1 MPITPGTRL
10 GPYETVS
17 LLGAGGMGQVY
28 QARDTRLNRDVAIKV
43 LPDTFAN
50 DAARER
56 FRREARAA
64 SALSHPNICAIY
76 DVGESEG
83 RPYLVMELLEGQTLL
98 QRIGGHPLDMETALT
113 LAIQIADALDAA
125 HSKGVIHRDIKSA
138 NIFVTARGQAK
149 VLDFGLAKH
158 GESIVPGDDTAAMT
172 QGILTTPGTTMGTV
186 AYMSPEQARG
196 QSVDAR
202 TDLWSFGVVLYEMAA
217 GKQPFEGPTNAVIFE
232 GLLTKAPAPV
242 RERNP
247 KAPPD
252 LERIIHKAL
261 EKDREMRYQSAGD
274 LRADLKRVEREA
286 SSGSLPASSSKVAAP
301 AMPRRLAMY
310 GIAVAAAVVAI
321 GSLFWWQKSRPA
333 PLSDKDV
340 VVLADFAN
348 TTGDA
353 VFDGALRQALAI
365 QLEQSPFLKIMDDRE
380 VRAGLRFMG
389 KSPDEHVNSQV
400 AREICERAG
409 DKATIAGSIAGL
421 GKSYLITLEAA
432 TCQTGET
439 LAREQAEAPDKEH
452 VIKALA
458 VAANGLRAKLG
469 ESLSSIQKLSHVP
482 EQVTTASLE
491 AFQAY
496 ALGVAQRD
504 QGNDLEAVPF
514 FQHATELDPNF
525 AMAYARMA
533 TMYSNLGARERSV
546 EYAKKAYSLVDRVTE
561 HERLYITSQYYN
573 YVTRELDKTIEAYQ
587 LYARTYPRDFIAHNN
602 LGVSYGQAGEY
613 EKGILELQEA
623 LRLDAGAANQYANQ
637 VVYYTYLDRYDE
649 AKAIAAKVFE
659 RKLESPST
667 HFWLLR
673 LAYIQGDQVAVNR
686 EIQWSAGRPDEFRSV
701 NLQATN
707 ADYLGQRRN
716 GKELWKRAADMAK
729 RRNLATVAA
738 AYAAGDAWRE
748 AVLGSCDSALSQ
760 ARAAVALVDA
770 NTITAAGPAAT
781 ALGLCGAGAE
791 AEKIAAAIAK
801 EFPTD
806 TISNAVGIPLIRA
819 AIELKRD
826 QPAKAIELLKSAVPY
841 ERSNPNP
848 AYLRGLAHLRA
859 RQAPEA
865 AAEFQRIIDHKGAY
879 WGPNY
884 ALAHV
889 GLARAAA
896 LAGDTAKAKKAYQDF
911 LALWKD
917 ADPDLPILA
926 EARKEYA
933 ALN

>member
-1 MPITPGTRL
+1 
-10 GPYETVS
+10 VA

-43 LPDTFAN
+43 LPETFAN

-64 SALSHPNICAIY
+64 SALTHPNICAIY

-98 QRIGGHPLDMETALT
+98 QRIGGNPLETETALAF
-113 LAIQIADALDAA
+113 AIQIADALDAA
-125 HSKGVIHRDIKSA
+125 HSKGVIHRDIKAA
-138 NIFVTARGQAK
+138 NIFITRRGHVK

-158 GESIVPGDDTAAMT
+158 GEPVVSGDDTAAMT
-172 QGILTTPGTTMGTV
+172 QDILTTPGTTMGTV

-202 TDLWSFGVVLYEMAA
+202 TDLWSFGVVLYEMAT
-217 GKQPFEGPTNAVIFE
+217 GKQPFDGPTNAVIFE
-232 GLLTKAPAPV
+232 GLLTKAPVPV

-247 KAPPD
+247 KAPAE

-261 EKDREMRYQSAGD
+261 EKDRETRYQSAAD
-274 LRADLKRVEREA
+274 MRADLKRVEREA
-286 SSGSLPASSSKVAAP
+286 SSGKVPAAQAASPSK
-301 AMPRRLAMY
+301 PRRRAMY
-310 GIAVAAAVVAI
+310 GIAAAAAVLAI
-321 GSLFWWQKSRPA
+321 AGGFFWWQKGRPA
-333 PLSDKDV
+333 PLTDKDV

-348 TTGDA
+348 TTGDT

-389 KSPDEHVNSQV
+389 KSPDEHVNSQI

-421 GKSYLITLEAA
+421 GKSYLIALEAA
-432 TCQTGET
+432 TCQTDET

-458 VAANGLRAKLG
+458 LAANGLRAKLG

-496 ALGVAQRD
+496 ALGAAQNN
-504 QGNDLEAVPF
+504 QGNYLAAIPF

-533 TMYSNLGARERSV
+533 TMYANLGARERSI
-546 EYAKKAYSLVDRVTE
+546 EYIKKAHSLIDRVTE
-561 HERLYITSQYYN
+561 HERLYITAQYYN
-573 YVTRELDKTIEAYQ
+573 YATGELDKAIEAYQ
-587 LYARTYPRDFIAHNN
+587 LYARTYPRDSAAHNN
-602 LGVSYGQAGEY
+602 LGVDYGRAGEY
-613 EKGILELQEA
+613 EKGIEELQEA
-623 LRLDAGAANQYANQ
+623 VRLDAGASNQYANQ
-637 VVYYTYLDRYDE
+637 VSYYTYLDRYDE

-659 RKLESPST
+659 RNIESPST
-667 HFWLLR
+667 HINLLR
-673 LAYIQGDQVAVNR
+673 LAYTQGDQAAVNR
-686 EIQWSAGRPDEFRSV
+686 EIQWGAGKPDEYRFV
-701 NLQATN
+701 NLQALN
-707 ADYLGQRRN
+707 ADYLGQRRK
-716 GKELWKRAADMAK
+716 GKELWKRAEDMAK

-738 AYAAGDAWRE
+738 GYAAGDAWRD

-760 ARAAVALVDA
+760 GRAAVALVDA
-770 NTITAAGPAAT
+770 STISAAGPAAT

-791 AEKIAAAIAK
+791 AEKIASAIAK

-806 TISNAVGIPLIRA
+806 TIANAVGIPLIRA
-819 AIELKRD
+819 AIELKHD
-826 QPAKAIELLKSAVPY
+826 QPAKAIELLQSAVPY

-848 AYLRGLAHLRA
+848 AYLRGLAQLRA
-859 RQAPEA
+859 HHAAEA
-865 AAEFQRIIDHKGAY
+865 EAEFQRIIDHRGAY

-884 ALAHV
+884 PLAYV
-889 GLARAAA
+889 GLARAAT
-896 LAGDTAKAKKAYQDF
+896 LAGDHAKAKTAYQDF